1 MSKKRKILK
10 DVRYFGVSILF
21 ILLLAGIF
29 VVPIRNNN
37 ITLQM
42 EISGAEDGSEVQ
54 LVIEEDGNIFSI
66 DEQPIYQ
73 DKVEFALNPEYFDV
87 TSFMLKINSED
98 RNISWNNLA
107 AFSGQYDTNVDRR
120 IYDEKVTADLVET
133 DEGEC
138 LKISNQVI
146 KNLQS
151 AIYNNYAVKI
161 PLALFIIAL
170 YVLFLVHLSKSQS
183 LCKKVIKNVL
193 LCIFAI
199 IAIYIVFYNDLN
211 KEYEVETV
219 QMPQALVQDS
229 ESKIDMRNIIWQTF
243 DSELKN
249 LHAISI
255 SFQIDSQ
262 EYIDEEAKFGIRVWK
277 TDEENILSQNI
288 FSYKSLQQS
297 PTVTIELNEKNIESD
312 TNITV
317 EIKHLSGEVPTS
329 IKIPTASGEIKKGQ
343 VLYSDGAVIEDTMV
357 MISSS
362 YEQYLARDLA
372 KILEVFIV
380 ILFLFVIFGNAVPIN
395 NKYVIAIT
403 YGCALLYSIVQIGYY
418 MIYVGHTPD
427 EMRHISY
434 IAYLENSGN
443 IIPNFPEMEF
453 LTDTNPASFVPN
465 SLNQLGHPPL
475 YYHIMRLCN
484 PIDNLGNGE
493 YYIHLLRL
501 RVFSAFFGVLAIAI
515 VFYIGYR
522 KISKTLPVLHLLY
535 TAFII
540 NIPML
545 LYNLSGV
552 NNDTFVLLGCS
563 IFFLGFLELSEGKRK
578 YGIYWLI
585 AIGFGLT
592 ILSKLTAGLI
602 LILMSS
608 IFIVWHCIKEKSIRL
623 LACRQFVSTLPVYL
637 ITICYFLIV
646 YSQVHSFQPSLANM
660 DMEYYQS
667 TAFYVMFEDRTV
679 MNFKDYFFRY
689 WQEFFRTWTGIA
701 SHISLLKLGTWLSYD
716 RFFAILV
723 AFMPAF
729 CLFVNKN
736 KEYVKMFISF
746 YISLVCVVLL
756 QFRNAYNGFYFVSG
770 YPGAYQSR
778 YYLCVLPIM
787 AFISVWLIEYAYL
800 KFREKII
807 MLNDKDKTEHMIT
820 RLVMIISVTISAFLF
835 YSGFIYFLLNYS
847 N

>member
-133 DEGEC
+133 YEGEC

-329 IKIPTASGEIKKGQ
+329 IKIPQ
-343 VLYSDGAVIEDTMV
+343 
-357 MISSS
+357 
-362 YEQYLARDLA
+362 
-372 KILEVFIV
+372 
-380 ILFLFVIFGNAVPIN
+380 
-395 NKYVIAIT
+395 
-403 YGCALLYSIVQIGYY
+403 
-418 MIYVGHTPD
+418 
-427 EMRHISY
+427 
-434 IAYLENSGN
+434 
-443 IIPNFPEMEF
+443 
-453 LTDTNPASFVPN
+453 
-465 SLNQLGHPPL
+465 
-475 YYHIMRLCN
+475 
-484 PIDNLGNGE
+484 
-493 YYIHLLRL
+493 HL
-501 RVFSAFFGVLAIAI
+501 
-515 VFYIGYR
+515 
-522 KISKTLPVLHLLY
+522 
-535 TAFII
+535 
-540 NIPML
+540 
-545 LYNLSGV
+545 
-552 NNDTFVLLGCS
+552 
-563 IFFLGFLELSEGKRK
+563 
-578 YGIYWLI
+578 
-585 AIGFGLT
+585 
-592 ILSKLTAGLI
+592 
-602 LILMSS
+602 
-608 IFIVWHCIKEKSIRL
+608 
-623 LACRQFVSTLPVYL
+623 
-637 ITICYFLIV
+637 
-646 YSQVHSFQPSLANM
+646 
-660 DMEYYQS
+660 
-667 TAFYVMFEDRTV
+667 
-679 MNFKDYFFRY
+679 
-689 WQEFFRTWTGIA
+689 
-701 SHISLLKLGTWLSYD
+701 
-716 RFFAILV
+716 
-723 AFMPAF
+723 
-729 CLFVNKN
+729 
-736 KEYVKMFISF
+736 VK
-746 YISLVCVVLL
+746 
-756 QFRNAYNGFYFVSG
+756 
-770 YPGAYQSR
+770 
-778 YYLCVLPIM
+778 
-787 AFISVWLIEYAYL
+787 
-800 KFREKII
+800 
-807 MLNDKDKTEHMIT
+807 
-820 RLVMIISVTISAFLF
+820 
-835 YSGFIYFLLNYS
+835 
-847 N
+847 

>member
-1 MSKKRKILK
+1 
-10 DVRYFGVSILF
+10 
-21 ILLLAGIF
+21 
-29 VVPIRNNN
+29 
-37 ITLQM
+37 
-42 EISGAEDGSEVQ
+42 
-54 LVIEEDGNIFSI
+54 
-66 DEQPIYQ
+66 
-73 DKVEFALNPEYFDV
+73 
-87 TSFMLKINSED
+87 
-98 RNISWNNLA
+98 
-107 AFSGQYDTNVDRR
+107 
-120 IYDEKVTADLVET
+120 
-133 DEGEC
+133 
-138 LKISNQVI
+138 
-146 KNLQS
+146 
-151 AIYNNYAVKI
+151 
-161 PLALFIIAL
+161 
-170 YVLFLVHLSKSQS
+170 
-183 LCKKVIKNVL
+183 
-193 LCIFAI
+193 
-199 IAIYIVFYNDLN
+199 
-211 KEYEVETV
+211 
-219 QMPQALVQDS
+219 
-229 ESKIDMRNIIWQTF
+229 
-243 DSELKN
+243 
-249 LHAISI
+249 
-255 SFQIDSQ
+255 
-262 EYIDEEAKFGIRVWK
+262 
-277 TDEENILSQNI
+277 
-288 FSYKSLQQS
+288 
-297 PTVTIELNEKNIESD
+297 
-312 TNITV
+312 
-317 EIKHLSGEVPTS
+317 
-329 IKIPTASGEIKKGQ
+329 
-343 VLYSDGAVIEDTMV
+343 MV

-787 AFISVWLIEYAYL
+787 SFISVWLIEYAYL

>member
-787 AFISVWLIEYAYL
+787 SFISVWLIEYAYL

>member
-66 DEQPIYQ
+66 DEQPTYQ

-787 AFISVWLIEYAYL
+787 SFISVWLIEYAYL

>member
-66 DEQPIYQ
+66 DEQPTYQ

-120 IYDEKVTADLVET
+120 IYDEKVTTDLVET

-434 IAYLENSGN
+434 IAYLENSRN

>member
-87 TSFMLKINSED
+87 TSFMLKINTED

-120 IYDEKVTADLVET
+120 IYDEKVTTDLVET

-297 PTVTIELNEKNIESD
+297 PTVIIELNEKNIESD

-540 NIPML
+540 NIPMF

-552 NNDTFVLLGCS
+552 NNDTFVLFGCS

-578 YGIYWLI
+578 YGIYWMI

>member
-343 VLYSDGAVIEDTMV
+343 VLYSNGAVIEDTMV

-787 AFISVWLIEYAYL
+787 SFISVWLIEYAYL

>member
-343 VLYSDGAVIEDTMV
+343 VLYSNGAVIEDTMV

-540 NIPML
+540 NIPMF

-756 QFRNAYNGFYFVSG
+756 QFKNAYNGFYFVSG